1 MEGKIHSALRLL
13 SEESQGGIH
22 QLLEKILKDL
32 CQQHPAP
39 TEIQRNSLLF
49 GTICDLRDIR
59 FDIDE
64 QKIAEA
70 AQLTKGAAGPSSLDA
85 NQFKRILCSKQFNKE
100 GKNLRDQIS
109 IFAKNIATKVTD
121 PNCLEAYTANHLIP
135 IDKNPGIRPI
145 GIGEVLR
152 RIVGKA
158 IAWDLKIDFKEAAG
172 PIQVCA
178 GHQAGAEA
186 AIDAMQTIFQ
196 EENTEGVLLIDASN
210 AFNSMNRAVTLHNI
224 QIICPRASVTL
235 INTYH
240 NPARLFI
247 AGGGEILSREGTTQ
261 GDPLAMPF
269 YAVFTSLLITI
280 LHQKFDCIKQVWLA
294 NDASTAGNLDH
305 LYAFFNCLQ
314 EEGKQFG
321 YLVNAKKSWLIL
333 KSSNDLSRAQSIFK
347 DSKIQITTEGQ
358 CHLGAALDRSPLE
371 SHT

>member
-1 MEGKIHSALRLL
+1 M
-13 SEESQGGIH
+13 
-22 QLLEKILKDL
+22 
-32 CQQHPAP
+32 
-39 TEIQRNSLLF
+39 
-49 GTICDLRDIR
+49 
-59 FDIDE
+59 
-64 QKIAEA
+64 
-70 AQLTKGAAGPSSLDA
+70 
-85 NQFKRILCSKQFNKE
+85 
-100 GKNLRDQIS
+100 
-109 IFAKNIATKVTD
+109 
-121 PNCLEAYTANHLIP
+121 
-135 IDKNPGIRPI
+135 
-145 GIGEVLR
+145 
-152 RIVGKA
+152 
-158 IAWDLKIDFKEAAG
+158 
-172 PIQVCA
+172 
-178 GHQAGAEA
+178 
-186 AIDAMQTIFQ
+186 
-196 EENTEGVLLIDASN
+196 
-210 AFNSMNRAVTLHNI
+210 
-224 QIICPRASVTL
+224 TL

>member
-1 MEGKIHSALRLL
+1 M
-13 SEESQGGIH
+13 
-22 QLLEKILKDL
+22 
-32 CQQHPAP
+32 
-39 TEIQRNSLLF
+39 
-49 GTICDLRDIR
+49 
-59 FDIDE
+59 
-64 QKIAEA
+64 
-70 AQLTKGAAGPSSLDA
+70 TKGAAGASSLDA

-100 GKNLRDQIS
+100 GKDLWDQIS

-121 PNCLEAYTANHLIP
+121 PNCLEAYTANRLIP
-135 IDKNPGIRPI
+135 LDKNPGIRPI

-186 AIDAMQTIFQ
+186 AIHAMQTIFQ

-235 INTYH
+235 INTYR

-280 LHQKFDCIKQVWLA
+280 LRQKFDCIKQVWLA
-294 NDASTAGNLDH
+294 DDASAAGNLDH
-305 LYAFFNCLQ
+305 LYAFSIVY
-314 EEGKQFG
+314 KRK
-321 YLVNAKKSWLIL
+321 V
-333 KSSNDLSRAQSIFK
+333 NDLVTLLMRRNH
-347 DSKIQITTEGQ
+347 G
-358 CHLGAALDRSPLE
+358 
-371 SHT
+371 